1 MPEPLHAS
9 SEVFDADTPTEAVGA
24 IGLPD
29 LESLGLPRLG
39 WLFVA
44 GAVLVGLLRLGAIDG
59 IDVGTVPY
67 RVVNAIEGATLA
79 LLPAALLL
87 RAPDAPRTHPL
98 LLAGLA
104 ATALSEIGRAVV
116 AYQPFL
122 GSIALYDWAAPLD
135 LALGTI
141 GVIGLVLTGIGLLRL
156 WPVDWGRTWLLVGI
170 AVGYLVLTYAPMV
183 ISAASGIE
191 VSLDFVSAVVP
202 TGSVLASAFAT
213 WVAVAAWLDRAQPRA
228 LWALLAAALPLRI
241 VIQLIEAA
249 VAAPV
254 WAGNPSGPW
263 LLSLPITGILAAT
276 IACLGLL
283 AYVRYTPVADADLH
297 PERPIAG
304 PLRRLSRR

>member
-9 SEVFDADTPTEAVGA
+9 PDAFDPDSPTEA
-24 IGLPD
+24 IGTLELFD

-44 GAVLVGLLRLGAIDG
+44 GAILVGLLRLGVIGG
-59 IDVGTVPY
+59 IDVGAIPY
-67 RVVNAIEGATLA
+67 RVVYAIESVALA

-87 RAPDAPRTHPL
+87 RAPDAPRTHFV

-104 ATALSEIGRAVV
+104 ATALTEIGRAVV

-156 WPVDWGRTWLLVGI
+156 WPGTWGRAWLLVVI
-170 AVGYLVLTYAPMV
+170 AVAYLILTYAPMV
-183 ISAASGIE
+183 ISAASGID
-191 VSLDFVSAVVP
+191 VSLDPVSAALP
-202 TGSVLASAFAT
+202 TGYVLGSAFAT
-213 WVAVAAWLDRAQPRA
+213 WVAVAAWLDGADPRA
-228 LWALLAAALPLRI
+228 FWTLVAAALPLRI
-241 VIQLIEAA
+241 VIQLIAVA

-254 WAGNPSGPW
+254 WAGNPSGPGF
-263 LLSLPITGILAAT
+263 LSLPITGILAAAT
-276 IACLGLL
+276 ACLALL
-283 AYVRYTPVADADLH
+283 AYVRYTPVADPDLH
-297 PERPIAG
+297 PERPMAG
-304 PLRRLSRR
+304 LLRRLSRR